1 MRKKVLLSL
10 IVLCV
15 CGAFSVSAQKIG
27 RVDFQAVMISLP
39 ETDSAQVK
47 LQALVKEL
55 QEQMETMRVEFNNKL
70 ADFQQKQSTLTSSIA
85 DVKQKEL
92 ADLSTR
98 MQEMETTAQTDIN
111 NMQVQLFQP
120 IFDKVKEAVSKAGKA
135 QGLTMVVDPNSSQS
149 LVYIDETTTPDL
161 TDIVIKSLGGTR
173 KAVDST
179 ATNAAAN
186 ALNAVNP

>member
-15 CGAFSVSAQKIG
+15 CGAFPVSAQKIG